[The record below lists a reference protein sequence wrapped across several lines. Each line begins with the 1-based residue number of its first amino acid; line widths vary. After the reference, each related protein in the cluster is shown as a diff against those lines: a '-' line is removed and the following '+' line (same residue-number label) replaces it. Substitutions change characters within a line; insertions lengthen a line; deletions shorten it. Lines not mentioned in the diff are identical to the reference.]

1 VGELGADA
9 LPEPLIPRLRSG
21 QASYPAAGRALRFVL
36 LVGIVNGFSDLTYE
50 GGRGVAGAFL
60 GQLGAS
66 GAAVGVIAGGGE
78 LAGYAIR
85 MVSGL
90 IADRTGYYWLEV
102 WAGYAIN
109 VLCVPA
115 LALAGSWPVAAG
127 LMIGERVGRGIRKP
141 VMAAMLSHAGREL
154 GSGRVFGLNEFL
166 DQTGAT
172 LGPLAVAFAIARGG
186 FHAGFGILIVPAL
199 LTLAVLSFATAA
211 GQSFAPSCHP
221 EPVEGGHEDNA
232 AILDVP
238 AFRRYAI
245 GGALVAAG
253 YVDFALI
260 AFRFQ
265 RDHVVSTAAISI
277 WFAAAMAVGAI
288 AAPILGRWFDRAGNG
303 VVGIAVALTAAAT
316 PLAFLGRGAVA
327 QAGAALWGVG
337 IAVQDA
343 LLLALIAGV
352 LAQRRRAT
360 SFGLYDLIFG
370 AAWFAGSAISGV
382 LLDRSIPALVAFS
395 VLLQLAAIPFF
406 TLGSRTTR

>member
-1 VGELGADA
+1 MGVVNLFAD
-9 LPEPLIPRLRSG
+9 
-21 QASYPAAGRALRFVL
+21 F
-36 LVGIVNGFSDLTYE
+36 TYE

-60 GQLGAS
+60 GHLGAS

-85 MVSGL
+85 SVSGL
-90 IADRTGYYWLEV
+90 VADRTGLYWLDV
-102 WAGYAIN
+102 WVGYAIN
-109 VLCVPA
+109 LLCVPA
-115 LALAGSWPVAAG
+115 LALVGSWPAAAG

-141 VMAAMLSHAGREL
+141 VTSALLSKAGRSL
-154 GSGRVFGLNEFL
+154 GSGRVFGLNEAL

-172 LGPLAVAFAIARGG
+172 VGPLVVAFAIARGG
-186 FHAGFGILIVPAL
+186 FHTGFGVLVVPAL
-199 LTLAVLSFATAA
+199 LALAFLALATAA
-211 GQSFAPSCHP
+211 GRSVVPSDENGT
-221 EPVEGGHEDNA
+221 EP
-232 AILDVP
+232 AIANWP

-265 RDHVVSTAAISI
+265 RDHVVGVAAISI
-277 WFAAAMAVGAI
+277 WFAVAMAVGAI
-288 AAPILGRWFDRAGNG
+288 GAPLLGRLFDRIGNP
-303 VVGIAVALTAAAT
+303 VIGIAIALTSAAT
-316 PLAFLGRGAVA
+316 PLAFLGRGAA
-327 QAGAALWGVG
+327 AEAGVALWGVG

-370 AAWFAGSAISGV
+370 LAWFAGSAISGV
-382 LLDRSIPALVAFS
+382 LLDRSIVALVLFS
-395 VLLQLAAIPFF
+395 TLLQLCAIPFF
-406 TLGSRTTR
+406 LANSSAGASAAPERKI